1 MEGGEELKSRIAG
14 VFAGQSDGKIPGDVL
29 TQTDEFRDVLEKLL
43 GQLKLAKVQVYKDP
57 LGRKVTPGVIYVNA
71 GYIMDSII
79 LALHTASPS
88 QDKPLGDLYDVPTA
102 TGKTPSEV
110 FGLVS
115 LATRRLQLIMAS

>member
-1 MEGGEELKSRIAG
+1 MTE
-14 VFAGQSDGKIPGDVL
+14 
-29 TQTDEFRDVLEKLL
+29 TDEFRDVLERLL

-57 LGRKVTPGVIYVNA
+57 LSGKVTPGVVYVNA

-102 TGKTPSEV
+102 TGKTPSDV